1 MKTRLTKLWESR
13 PPSERKIVAVLG
25 AALGVVLYVVLLQS
39 GGRARQQLQANV
51 ATLRSQ
57 ATRLEQQAAELARLR
72 SMPPVVI
79 SRSDLGALVQ
89 AQAGAAGLALALE
102 KIDVLDANQVMVVFG
117 AVSFADW
124 LNWVGALKSQQV
136 RLDTCRIEAL
146 STPGMVSVSATLLRT
161 GSP

>member
-1 MKTRLTKLWESR
+1 MKARLIRLWESR

-25 AALGVVLYVVLLQS
+25 AALGVALYVVLLQS
-39 GGRARQQLQANV
+39 GGRARQQLHANV
-51 ATLRSQ
+51 ATLRLE

-79 SRSDLGALVQ
+79 SQSDLGALVQ
-89 AQAGAAGLALALE
+89 AQAGAAGMARALE
-102 KIDVLDANQVMVVFG
+102 KIEVPDANQVMVVFG

-124 LNWVGALKSQQV
+124 LNWVGVLKLQQV

-161 GSP
+161 GAP